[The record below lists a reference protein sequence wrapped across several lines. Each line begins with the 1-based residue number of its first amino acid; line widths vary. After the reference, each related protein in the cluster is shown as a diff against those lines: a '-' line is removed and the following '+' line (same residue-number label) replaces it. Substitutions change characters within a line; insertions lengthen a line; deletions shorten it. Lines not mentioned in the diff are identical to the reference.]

1 MEKKRLYRIEQG
13 SKLWGVCG
21 GIAEYFDLD
30 PTLVRLGWV
39 LFVALGG
46 SGILAYIIAALVI
59 PKKSEVMK

>member
-1 MEKKRLYRIEQG
+1 MKDKRLYRIEQG

-46 SGILAYIIAALVI
+46 SGILAYIIAAMVI

>member
-1 MEKKRLYRIEQG
+1 MQKKRLYRIEEG

-59 PKKSEVMK
+59 PKKSEIMK